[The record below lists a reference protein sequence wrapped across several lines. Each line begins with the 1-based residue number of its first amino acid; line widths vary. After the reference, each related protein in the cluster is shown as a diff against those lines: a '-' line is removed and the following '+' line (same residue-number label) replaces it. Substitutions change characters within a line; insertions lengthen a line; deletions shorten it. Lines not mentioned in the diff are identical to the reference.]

1 MWCLP
6 HTMMRYLQ
14 HDLLEQ
20 KGLAHFDCW
29 AAAFGETVTAMELSP
44 EGTGYRMK
52 TRFAKF
58 NNLPELI
65 NLWREV
71 TDIQTADMLNLP
83 APKANYHTQVSEPTE
98 LQKQM
103 VKELG
108 ERAEEVRSGSV
119 DPTRDNMLR
128 ITNDGR
134 NLALDQRQIDPSLPD
149 DPNSKIN
156 VCVDNVFRI
165 WEESAEQKGTQ
176 LIFSDLSTPKPDAA
190 FSAYDDIKGKLTAR
204 GVPEN
209 EIAYIHDAKTDVQ
222 KADLFAKVRAGQVR
236 VLLGSTVKMGAG
248 TNVQRLLVALHHL
261 DVPWRPSDI
270 EQREGRIIRQGNLN
284 PEVDI
289 YRYVTKSTFDSY
301 SWQLIEQKQKFIGQ
315 VLTSKSPVR
324 SCEDV
329 DSTALSYAEI
339 KALAAGNPEIKEMMD
354 LEVQVSQLR
363 LLKSN
368 HQREQY
374 RLEDKLLKHIPDE
387 MADTKARV
395 SALEKDFEILKS
407 HLIPDSEKFSITID
421 QVQYTNR
428 ETAGEAIL
436 QFVNSHISQDETQL
450 GSYKGFSLYCSRP
463 RIFEKGSLF
472 VVGAMR
478 YQVELGES
486 PQGITAR
493 IDNMLRSIPQRLEK
507 ARDTMVGF
515 EQQIEE
521 IKVAIGKPFP
531 QENELSEKEKRLV
544 ELTAKLR
551 DDQQPTEIVDNTPPA
566 QPPSRKRLRLTERG
580 R

>member
-1 MWCLP
+1 
-6 HTMMRYLQ
+6 
-14 HDLLEQ
+14 
-20 KGLAHFDCW
+20 
-29 AAAFGETVTAMELSP
+29 
-44 EGTGYRMK
+44 
-52 TRFAKF
+52 
-58 NNLPELI
+58 
-65 NLWREV
+65 
-71 TDIQTADMLNLP
+71 
-83 APKANYHTQVSEPTE
+83 
-98 LQKQM
+98 
-103 VKELG
+103 
-108 ERAEEVRSGSV
+108 
-119 DPTRDNMLR
+119 
-128 ITNDGR
+128 
-134 NLALDQRQIDPSLPD
+134 
-149 DPNSKIN
+149 
-156 VCVDNVFRI
+156 
-165 WEESAEQKGTQ
+165 
-176 LIFSDLSTPKPDAA
+176 
-190 FSAYDDIKGKLTAR
+190 
-204 GVPEN
+204 
-209 EIAYIHDAKTDVQ
+209 
-222 KADLFAKVRAGQVR
+222 
-236 VLLGSTVKMGAG
+236 
-248 TNVQRLLVALHHL
+248 
-261 DVPWRPSDI
+261 
-270 EQREGRIIRQGNLN
+270 
-284 PEVDI
+284 
-289 YRYVTKSTFDSY
+289 
-301 SWQLIEQKQKFIGQ
+301 
-315 VLTSKSPVR
+315 
-324 SCEDV
+324 
-329 DSTALSYAEI
+329 
-339 KALAAGNPEIKEMMD
+339 
-354 LEVQVSQLR
+354 
-363 LLKSN
+363 
-368 HQREQY
+368 
-374 RLEDKLLKHIPDE
+374 